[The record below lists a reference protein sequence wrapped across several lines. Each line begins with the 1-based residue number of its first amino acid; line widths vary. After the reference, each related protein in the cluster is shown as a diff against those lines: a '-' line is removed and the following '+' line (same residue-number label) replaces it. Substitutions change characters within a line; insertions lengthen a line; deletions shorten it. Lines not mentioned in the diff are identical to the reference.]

1 MILDFVLGGAA
12 AALLLAYMTFAIIW
26 PEKL

>member
-1 MILDFVLGGAA
+1 MIVDFLLGGAV
-12 AALLLAYMTFAIIW
+12 AALLLAYMTFAVIW

>member
-1 MILDFVLGGAA
+1 MTLDLFLGGAA
-12 AALLLAYMTFAIIW
+12 AALLLAYMTFAVVW

>member
-12 AALLLAYMTFAIIW
+12 ALLLLGYMTFAIIW

>member
-1 MILDFVLGGAA
+1 MTLDFLLGGAA
-12 AALLLAYMTFAIIW
+12 AALLLAYMTFAVVW